1 MGLPYAGAGGT
12 VVPEERKYYLLITGR
27 RPVCNIVQEVQ
38 PPGAAAPFPYFG
50 RAKAIISSFVTS
62 DPVSPPPVLMIV
74 TYCRPSDP
82 M

>member
-1 MGLPYAGAGGT
+1 MLGAGGT
-12 VVPEERKYYLLITGR
+12 AVPEERKHYPLITGR

-38 PPGAAAPFPYFG
+38 PPARSRTSSYFG
-50 RAKAIISSFVTS
+50 SAKAMISSFVTS
-62 DPVSPPPVLMIV
+62 DRVSPPPVLMIV